1 MPFSLVAGPEHHAPD
16 AGDSIVTKEEK
27 RKENKLGGSW
37 GTETGKREKF
47 KLPRSGLVQ
56 RLMAGATET
65 AGAVGTAAG
74 TGAGTAPP
82 GVE

>member
-27 RKENKLGGSW
+27 RKENKLEGSW
-37 GTETGKREKF
+37 ERRLAGGRSS

-56 RLMAGATET
+56 RFRIMRR
-65 AGAVGTAAG
+65 AAG
-74 TGAGTAPP
+74 
-82 GVE
+82 V